1 MSNSRFL
8 IIGNGHLAHRTMLL
22 LKNQKKEVDFQPNLF
37 LEILS
42 NNRTKIDDFAEL
54 LESIQIDSFTIVYIL
69 FEDDNQN
76 LETVIALNTL
86 YPKIQ
91 IATALFNE
99 KLIPHLKL
107 AIPKIEIFNP
117 ARISAGEFVKG
128 IYDTTEIVH
137 STIFTIDKAS
147 LPKINKPST
156 LLISLVAAFILLITF
171 TTVYFHYFENL
182 KWLDSF
188 YFVIVTVTS
197 VGYGDFSLL
206 SSNDLSKIVGIILML
221 SSSIFIWL
229 ILSLLIDNLSKRKT
243 ERALGRKK
251 YNYSNHI
258 ILCGLGRLG
267 FFVAQE
273 LITRGE
279 KIIIIET
286 NENSVYID
294 HFRRSQIDVYIGN
307 AIQHEVLLDVGV
319 GKCKALIAV
328 TNDDYSNLEIGLTA
342 RSYQE
347 KIILVLRIF
356 DEVMAESVN
365 TKFNIQHSKS
375 MSFIAAQKLAELAD
389 NKSH

>member
-8 IIGNGHLAHRTMLL
+8 IFGNGHLAHRTMLL
-22 LKNQKKEVDFQPNLF
+22 LKNQKKDVDFQPNLF

-42 NNRTKIDDFAEL
+42 NNRTKIDDFKEL
-54 LESIQIDSFTIVYIL
+54 LESMQIESFAIVYVL

-86 YPKIQ
+86 YPTIR

-99 KLIPHLKL
+99 KLIPHLKTAL
-107 AIPKIEIFNP
+107 PKIEIFNP
-117 ARISAGEFVKG
+117 ARISAGEFVNG
-128 IYDTTEIVH
+128 IYHPSDLSQNTVFTTN
-137 STIFTIDKAS
+137 SPRLPRID
-147 LPKINKPST
+147 KPST
-156 LLISLVAAFILLITF
+156 LLISLIAAFVFLITM
-171 TTVYFHYFENL
+171 TTFYFHHFENL

-206 SSNDLSKIVGIILML
+206 HANDFSKIVGITLML

-229 ILSLLIDNLSKRKT
+229 ILSLLLDNLSKRKS

-267 FFVAQE
+267 FFVAEE
-273 LITRGE
+273 LISRGE
-279 KIIIIET
+279 KIIIIES
-286 NENSVYID
+286 NVNSIHID
-294 HFRRSQIDVYIGN
+294 HFRRSHIDVYIGN

-319 GKCKALIAV
+319 EKCKALIAV

-375 MSFIAAQKLAELAD
+375 MSYISAQKFAALASNE
-389 NKSH
+389 